1 MKTKKVH
8 IAGKFGARYGKK
20 IKDTYKSVMKKQ
32 KALYH
37 CPKCGKKKVKRV
49 GYALWECQ
57 ACGYKFAGGAYEPF
71 TNVGKVALRVVNA
84 HIKGKEAMAEI
95 EKAEAEEKAEVV
107 E

>member
-8 IAGKFGARYGKK
+8 VTGKFGARYGKK
-20 IKDTYKSVMKKQ
+20 VRDTYKQVMKKQ
-32 KALYH
+32 KELYE
-37 CPKCGKKKVKRV
+37 CPKCGKKKVKRI

-71 TNVGKVALRVVNA
+71 TNVGKVAIRVVSSHTRGEEA
-84 HIKGKEAMAEI
+84 IKEI
-95 EKAEAEEKAEVV
+95 EEAEAEEKSEVV